1 MYRDGNSKQHY
12 RRRDDKGNGEANSPP
27 HGAILTLTVEE
38 PALRPHNFR
47 VSLISQPLGAY
58 VMVAGRRRPC
68 EATRLT
74 VPSPKEQ

>member
-1 MYRDGNSKQHY
+1 MDRDGNSKQRY
-12 RRRDDKGNGEANSPP
+12 RRRDDKCNREANSPP
-27 HGAILTLTVEE
+27 HSAILTLNGEE

-58 VMVAGRRRPC
+58 LIAAGRRRPC
-68 EATRLT
+68 EATRFA